1 MAMSPLQLGL
11 IGAGIALVV
20 GVMIFNW
27 WQERRVRQRIDAA
40 FRPSAAPAA
49 APPETGERVEP
60 SLRGDAGDD
69 DGARSDMAAPAAAM
83 ASDSP
88 SMTPPAGMADDGPG
102 WRPPMDVIASGPVES
117 PPPGHTG
124 FPRTSPEAKAGG
136 PGVRQPDPDIECIV
150 TLQPA
155 RPVGVGALAAGLHA
169 RMGKRLRWFGR
180 TVADGSWQGL
190 ASDSRGEFVELAA
203 CFLLADRNGAA
214 SRGQLDT
221 FVRVLG
227 ELAPLLPAA
236 ASVPDVAA
244 EADRAEALDRLCADL
259 DVQIGLTVLKGD
271 ANGIPGTKLRGVAEA
286 AGFRLASGGRF
297 EWLDEDSGAVLYTL
311 QNVRNEPFTVD
322 TLRVSATNGVVFVLD
337 VPRVP
342 DPIRAFDQMKL
353 AAKRMAHTLAAELVD
368 DNRRPL
374 DDPALGAIRKQVDA
388 AAAALNESGI
398 DPGSPRA
405 LALFGA

>member
-11 IGAGIALVV
+11 IVAGIVLVV
-20 GVMIFNW
+20 GVIIYNW
-27 WQERRVRQRIDAA
+27 WQERRVRKGIDSA
-40 FRPSAAPAA
+40 FRRSDSANPAVGDEPATRLEPTLRGADGAEDGPQVAMSSTASAPAGA
-49 APPETGERVEP
+49 VPAYRPPEP
-60 SLRGDAGDD
+60 APDD
-69 DGARSDMAAPAAAM
+69 DD
-83 ASDSP
+83 
-88 SMTPPAGMADDGPG
+88 
-102 WRPPMDVIASGPVES
+102 WRPPMDIVARGPVETATYAATAA
-117 PPPGHTG
+117 PMG
-124 FPRTSPEAKAGG
+124 AGG
-136 PGVRQPDPDIECIV
+136 AVRQPDRDIECIV

-180 TVADGSWQGL
+180 AMADGPWQAL
-190 ASDSRGEFVELAA
+190 ASDTRGEFVELAA
-203 CFLLADRNGAA
+203 CLLLADRNGAA
-214 SRGQLDT
+214 SKPQLDT

-236 ASVPDVAA
+236 MSVPDVGG
-244 EADRAEALDRLCADL
+244 ETDRAEALDRLCAEV

-297 EWLDEDSGAVLYTL
+297 EWVDAETGHVLYTL
-311 QNVRNEPFTVD
+311 QNVRNEPFNVD
-322 TLRVSATNGVVFVLD
+322 TLRTSATNGVVLVLD

-342 DPIRAFDQMKL
+342 DPPRAFDQMKL
-353 AAKRMAHTLAAELVD
+353 AAKRMGHTLAAELVD

-374 DDPALGAIRKQVDA
+374 DDAALAAIRKQVEAAGDA
-388 AAAALNESGI
+388 LVDSGI
-398 DPGSPRA
+398 EPGSPRA

>member
-1 MAMSPLQLGL
+1 MAISPLQLGL
-11 IGAGIALVV
+11 IVAGIALVV
-20 GVMIFNW
+20 GVVIYNW
-27 WQERRVRQRIDAA
+27 WQERRVRQGIDSA
-40 FRPSAAPAA
+40 FRRADNLPPAV
-49 APPETGERVEP
+49 PDEPTSRVEP
-60 SLRGDAGDD
+60 TLRGAEGDRD
-69 DGARSDMAAPAAAM
+69 PEERNEVTTAPPTGAVPAY
-83 ASDSP
+83 
-88 SMTPPAGMADDGPG
+88 
-102 WRPPMDVIASGPVES
+102 RPPEPGPEVDDWKPPLDIVARGPAES
-117 PPPGHTG
+117 AAYVPQAPMVPMG
-124 FPRTSPEAKAGG
+124 AGG
-136 PGVRQPDPDIECIV
+136 AAIRQPDPDIECIV

-155 RPVGVGALAAGLHA
+155 RPVNVGALAAGLHA

-180 TVADGSWQGL
+180 AMPDGPWQGL
-190 ASDSRGEFVELAA
+190 ASDTRGEFVELAA
-203 CFLLADRNGAA
+203 CLLLADRNGAA
-214 SRGQLDT
+214 SRPQVDT

-236 ASVPDVAA
+236 ISVPDVGA
-244 EADRAEALDRLCADL
+244 ETDRAEALDRLCADL

-297 EWLDEDSGAVLYTL
+297 EWVDADTGHVLYTL

-322 TLRVSATNGVVFVLD
+322 TLRVSATNGVVLVLD

-342 DPIRAFDQMKL
+342 DPPRAFDQMKL

-374 DDPALGAIRKQVDA
+374 DDPALAAIRKQVEA
-388 AAAALNESGI
+388 AGVALAESGI
-398 DPGSPRA
+398 EPGSPRA

>member
-11 IGAGIALVV
+11 IGAGIVLVV
-20 GVMIFNW
+20 GVIIYNW
-27 WQERRVRQRIDAA
+27 WQERRVRQRIESA
-40 FRPSAAPAA
+40 FRPTDSARPAA
-49 APPETGERVEP
+49 DPDTTRVEP
-60 SLRGDAGDD
+60 SLHGGGDD
-69 DGARSDMAAPAAAM
+69 AVDVYDPPAEPLTSVAPATRAADIDQE
-83 ASDSP
+83 A
-88 SMTPPAGMADDGPG
+88 PA
-102 WRPPMDVIASGPVES
+102 WRPPMDVIGAIPAEFAAGEALPS
-117 PPPGHTG
+117 PHATAGMG
-124 FPRTSPEAKAGG
+124 AGG
-136 PGVRQPDPDIECIV
+136 VIRQPDPDIECIV

-155 RPVGVGALAAGLHA
+155 RPIGVGALAAGLHA

-180 TVADGSWQGL
+180 TGPDGPWQGL
-190 ASDSRGEFVELAA
+190 GSDSRGEFVELAA
-203 CFLLADRNGAA
+203 CLLLADRNGAA

-236 ASVPDVAA
+236 ASVPDVGA
-244 EADRAEALDRLCADL
+244 ETGRAEALDHLCADL

-271 ANGIPGTKLRGVAEA
+271 PNGIPGTKLRGVAEA

-297 EWLDEDSGAVLYTL
+297 ECIDEDSGAVLYTL

-322 TLRVSATNGVVFVLD
+322 TLRVSVTNGVVFVLD

-342 DPIRAFDQMKL
+342 DPTRVFDQMKL

-374 DDPALGAIRKQVDA
+374 DDPALAAIRKQVDA
-388 AAAALNESGI
+388 AATALTESGI
-398 DPGSPRA
+398 EPGSPRA

>member
-11 IGAGIALVV
+11 IGAGIVLVV
-20 GVMIFNW
+20 GVLIYNW
-27 WQERRVRQRIDAA
+27 WQERRVRQRIESA
-40 FRPSAAPAA
+40 FRPSETPRPAVGDA
-49 APPETGERVEP
+49 GLRVEP
-60 SLRGDAGDD
+60 SLRADGDD
-69 DGARSDMAAPAAAM
+69 DGGFVPPASVAREPDPAAPADEPEVAVPAWRVPMEEIDHGAADGTPT
-83 ASDSP
+83 ASYPSP
-88 SMTPPAGMADDGPG
+88 QAAGM
-102 WRPPMDVIASGPVES
+102 
-117 PPPGHTG
+117 
-124 FPRTSPEAKAGG
+124 GG
-136 PGVRQPDPDIECIV
+136 NAVRQPDTDIECVV

-180 TVADGSWQGL
+180 TVADGPWQAL
-190 ASDSRGEFVELAA
+190 ASDTRGEFIELAA
-203 CFLLADRNGAA
+203 CLLLADRNGAA

-236 ASVPDVAA
+236 ASVPDVGA
-244 EADRAEALDRLCADL
+244 ETGRAEALDHLCADL
-259 DVQIGLTVLKGD
+259 DVQIGLTVLKAD
-271 ANGIPGTKLRGVAEA
+271 PNGIPGTKLRGVAEA

-297 EWLDEDSGAVLYTL
+297 EWIDEDSGAVLYTL

-342 DPIRAFDQMKL
+342 DPSRAFDQMKL

-388 AAAALNESGI
+388 AAAALTESGI
-398 DPGSPRA
+398 EPGSPRA

>member
-11 IGAGIALVV
+11 IVAGIVLVV
-20 GVMIFNW
+20 GVLIYNW
-27 WQERRVRQRIDAA
+27 WQERRVRHGIDSA
-40 FRPSAAPAA
+40 FRRADASIPTVENEPV
-49 APPETGERVEP
+49 TRVEP
-60 SLRGDAGDD
+60 TLRGADGDD
-69 DGARSDMAAPAAAM
+69 DGKHDFAASSIATASAGAVPVYRPPAPAP
-83 ASDSP
+83 DE
-88 SMTPPAGMADDGPG
+88 GD
-102 WRPPMDVIASGPVES
+102 WKPPMDIVARGPVES
-117 PPPGHTG
+117 ATYAVSATAAPMG
-124 FPRTSPEAKAGG
+124 AGG
-136 PGVRQPDPDIECIV
+136 VAIRQPDPDIECIV
-150 TLQPA
+150 KLQPA

-180 TVADGSWQGL
+180 AMADGPWQAL
-190 ASDSRGEFVELAA
+190 ASDTRGEFVELAA
-203 CFLLADRNGAA
+203 CLLLADRNGAA
-214 SRGQLDT
+214 SRPQLDT

-236 ASVPDVAA
+236 MTVPDVSA
-244 EADRAEALDRLCADL
+244 ETDRAETLDRLCADV

-297 EWLDEDSGAVLYTL
+297 EWVDADTGHVLYTL

-322 TLRVSATNGVVFVLD
+322 TLRTSATNGLVLVLD

-342 DPIRAFDQMKL
+342 DPPRAFDQMKL

-374 DDPALGAIRKQVDA
+374 DDAALAAIRKQVEA
-388 AAAALNESGI
+388 AGEALNDSGI
-398 DPGSPRA
+398 EPGSPRA